1 MRHFLLI
8 SSVLVVLT
16 GCAVFSAS
24 KSLSVDEYPTWYS
37 QEKSVLTVNQEVESV
52 QFELVYVPY
61 EFQVGYN
68 LKRGDLTLEEAKSMQ
83 KDFSTE
89 HSFKLSVVL
98 PVQGKDIYAY
108 NEKVQLSKEQK
119 VLYYLNNLKQD
130 VFLIHTNG
138 DTIECINAM
147 LEQGISNMN
156 IATFLFDFNKIERD
170 EIKELIFRDRLIS
183 EQAIAFDLSK
193 MNLTQIPKLSLKGY
207 GK

>member
-52 QFELVYVPY
+52 QFELVYVPN
-61 EFQVGYN
+61 EFQVVYN
-68 LKRGDLTLEEAKSMQ
+68 LKQGDLTLEEAKSMQ

-119 VLYYLNNLKQD
+119 VLYYLNNLKED

>member
-1 MRHFLLI
+1 M
-8 SSVLVVLT
+8 
-16 GCAVFSAS
+16 
-24 KSLSVDEYPTWYS
+24 SVDEYPAWYS
-37 QEKSVLTVNQEVESV
+37 QEKSVLTVNQEEESV

-68 LKRGDLTLEEAKSMQ
+68 LKQGDLTLEEAKSMQ